1 MLPSIEKH
9 VVMIHFT
16 KRFLS
21 NNVVKSENTYEEIL
35 HNASISHLTQ
45 IIILAKVFKM
55 LFIIKQSLSTIRDY
69 AQLPWLVNSKESFL
83 LQLLL
88 VNYSTQVILLCSFNY
103 AHQQVSLVSNVLA
116 SSNNLLGIQLYF
128 TCLSFCSK
136 LQSNKQL
143 LHYWCGYIIINMVTS
158 KPTSLIHIDNY
169 RYKMVQKSV
178 WQV

>member
-69 AQLPWLVNSKESFL
+69 AQLP
-83 LQLLL
+83 
-88 VNYSTQVILLCSFNY
+88 
-103 AHQQVSLVSNVLA
+103 
-116 SSNNLLGIQLYF
+116 
-128 TCLSFCSK
+128 
-136 LQSNKQL
+136 
-143 LHYWCGYIIINMVTS
+143 
-158 KPTSLIHIDNY
+158 
-169 RYKMVQKSV
+169 
-178 WQV
+178 